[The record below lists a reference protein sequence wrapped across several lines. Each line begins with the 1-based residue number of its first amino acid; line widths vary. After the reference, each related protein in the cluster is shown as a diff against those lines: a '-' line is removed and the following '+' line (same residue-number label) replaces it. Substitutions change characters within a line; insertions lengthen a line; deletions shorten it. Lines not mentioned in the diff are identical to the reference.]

1 MASISDR
8 HVLDTDVYTVLRK
21 ASLKALTAQQTF
33 FFHFSC
39 NDNWS
44 KGDHMPDLRTP
55 V

>member
-33 FFHFSC
+33 FFFTLVVMTTGAKVTTC
-39 NDNWS
+39 QI
-44 KGDHMPDLRTP
+44 
-55 V
+55 